1 MSYAT
6 VMLAKNIYIAFVH
19 KSGLFTIEEC
29 YFHNVKA
36 APFFVL
42 ETCFTALCLLN
53 QITS

>member
-29 YFHNVKA
+29 YFHNVKVA
-36 APFFVL
+36 LFFVL
-42 ETCFTALCLLN
+42 ETCFTALCLLI
-53 QITS
+53 QITN